1 MSQYV
6 LYGLGLVTLVL
17 AGVGEYLHLLPQGS
31 LGYIFPAVVTGVLG
45 VHIPLTQSSSTNQP
59 SQVVDT
65 RTGRET
71 GPNVG

>member
-6 LYGLGLVTLVL
+6 LYGLGLVTLIL

-31 LGYIFPAVVTGVLG
+31 LGYIFPAVITGVLG
-45 VHIPLTQSSSTNQP
+45 VHIPLNTQSTSP
-59 SQVVDT
+59 SDTT